1 MFLPYKDKAVI
12 KMTPQEIQNKITS
25 PLSDDDLKYYL
36 GADINKQIITFSDLD
51 NYLSIDDL
59 LPKDRSYK
67 IILIEEEKNRG
78 HWVAIMKYNNTVE
91 YFNSY
96 GTKPTNDL
104 NFVSSIKNKLL
115 GQSKDLIKKILD
127 DSLTKGYKV
136 IYNTKRMQ
144 KIGPNI
150 NTCGRHIVCRLV
162 AMTKLF
168 YDLQEYINYIDQFKK
183 KYNVDSDEV
192 VAILI

>member
-1 MFLPYKDKAVI
+1 MFLPYKDKAII
-12 KMTPQEIQNKITS
+12 KLSPQEIMHKITT

-36 GADINKQIITFSDLD
+36 GTDIKKQIITFSDLD
-51 NYLSIDDL
+51 NYESIDDL

-78 HWVAIMKYNNTVE
+78 HWVAIMRYDKVIE

-104 NFVSSIKNKLL
+104 NFVGQIKNKLL
-115 GQSKDLIKKILD
+115 GQSKDLIKSLLD
-127 DSLTKGYKV
+127 NALHKGYKV
-136 IYNTKRMQ
+136 IYNTKKFQ
-144 KIGPNI
+144 KLGPNI
-150 NTCGRHIVCRLV
+150 NTCGRHICCRLV

-183 KYNVDSDEV
+183 KYNVDSDQV
-192 VAILI
+192 VAIII